1 MSVRS
6 WRDRIED
13 ILDALEEIQN
23 FASGLRFEEFINDNK
38 TLKAI
43 VLDFIVIGEAA
54 NNIPDE
60 VVAKHPEI
68 AWHLMRGMRNRLV
81 HAYYSIDEK
90 IVWDTVRND
99 LPPLMEPLKRIL
111 EEEESSQ

>member
-1 MSVRS
+1 MSTRS
-6 WRDRIED
+6 WKDRIED
-13 ILDALEEIQN
+13 ILDALAEIRS
-23 FASGLRFEEFINDNK
+23 FASNVDFEDFLHDKK

-43 VLDFIVIGEAA
+43 ALDFIVIGEAA
-54 NNIPDE
+54 SNIPED

-99 LPPLMEPLKRIL
+99 LPPLVEPLKRIL
-111 EEEESSQ
+111 EEE